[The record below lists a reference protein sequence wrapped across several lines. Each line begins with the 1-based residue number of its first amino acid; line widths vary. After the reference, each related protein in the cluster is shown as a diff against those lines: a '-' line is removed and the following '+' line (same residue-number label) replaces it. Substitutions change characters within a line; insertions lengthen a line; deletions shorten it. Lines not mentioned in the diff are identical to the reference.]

1 MSTQFCRLSSL
12 SSIYRNE
19 GLVCCLGS
27 NFAYA
32 LALCCL
38 ASSAEAAGIQLLGS
52 DPGLSGAIWYPCAG
66 EPKHVALGS
75 LAVAEDFG
83 LMGGLHLS
91 GVNEEIIPQTVA
103 ELEAFNVPRIAAGHC
118 TGWRALVALA
128 NTFGESVVTPTA
140 VGKVYSIKS

>member
-1 MSTQFCRLSSL
+1 SECRLWDPKGTSDLGALWERQELSTQFCRLSSL

-75 LAVAEDFG
+75 LAV
-83 LMGGLHLS
+83 
-91 GVNEEIIPQTVA
+91 
-103 ELEAFNVPRIAAGHC
+103 
-118 TGWRALVALA
+118 
-128 NTFGESVVTPTA
+128 
-140 VGKVYSIKS
+140 